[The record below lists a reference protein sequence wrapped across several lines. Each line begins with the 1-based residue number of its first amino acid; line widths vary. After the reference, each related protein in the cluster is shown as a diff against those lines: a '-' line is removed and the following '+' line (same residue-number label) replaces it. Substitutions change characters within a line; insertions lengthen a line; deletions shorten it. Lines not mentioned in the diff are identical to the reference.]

1 MVDEAITVDE
11 VEASTR
17 SWWLIALVGALS
29 TIAGV
34 VVLIKPGNSLSTL
47 AVILGV
53 FLLLDGII
61 ELIAALFAGN
71 RNRGTLAVSGAI
83 TAIIGML
90 LIRHPVEGVTFVA
103 LLIGI
108 WLVTI
113 GLIRIIAA
121 FEVAAHRG
129 WALTVGAIELIA
141 GAVIVADPNIGFAT
155 LAVLVGIAFIANG
168 LGTLALGWAMHAVH
182 SEASRATGA

>member
-1 MVDEAITVDE
+1 MVDEAITVGE
-11 VEASTR
+11 LEASTR

-34 VVLIKPGNSLSTL
+34 VVLIKPGNSLSAL

-61 ELIAALFAGN
+61 ELIAALFAGT
-71 RNRGTLAVSGAI
+71 RNRGTLAGSGAI

-90 LIRHPVEGVTFVA
+90 LIRHPIEGVTFVA
-103 LLIGI
+103 LLAGI

-121 FEVAAHRG
+121 FETAAHRG
-129 WALTVGAIELIA
+129 WSVTVGAIELIA

-155 LAVLVGIAFIANG
+155 LALLAGIAFIANG
-168 LGTLALGWAMHAVH
+168 LGTLALGWAMYAVH
-182 SEASRATGA
+182 HEASRAAA